1 VISPRE
7 MSNSWSW
14 NPFGNSNIET
24 NPDIELL
31 KGEVGKYFPFYDMKN
46 DVNASA
52 FFCRIEKESLDE
64 KFDSLRQ
71 SLSKKGFIPMLRFE
85 KGEHIIYI
93 IKKPKIKKRPVWI
106 NYLLFVATIFTT
118 TLAGSL
124 QWVGI
129 KEADI
134 MDLISPQYLFD
145 GFIFF
150 SIPLLAILGIHEMGH
165 YYVSKR
171 HNLDTSLPFFIPLPP
186 PFILGTFGAIIS
198 TREPIPN
205 RKTLLDVGVAGPLS
219 GFVIA
224 IFVCIAGLFL
234 MQQNPVIMPPS
245 ENGIIIIYPLL
256 LQGLSNFFSI
266 PVDAVMHPSLF
277 AGWVGLFLTSINLL
291 PVGQLDGGHIARALL
306 KEKHKY
312 ASWTVVILI
321 MGAGLFNT
329 GFFILAI
336 LILFLIGTKHNPP
349 LNELTSLDTK
359 RIIIGILAIIIFV
372 ISFAPFPLA
381 TQ

>member
-1 VISPRE
+1 

-14 NPFGNSNIET
+14 NPFGNSNIAT
-24 NPDIELL
+24 NLDIELL
-31 KGEVGKYFPFYDMKN
+31 KSEVGKHFPIYDTKYDAN
-46 DVNASA
+46 SAA
-52 FFCRIEKESLDE
+52 FFCRIDKDSLDE
-64 KFDSLRQ
+64 KFDSLRK
-71 SLSKKGFIPMLRFE
+71 SLSEKGFIPMLRYD

-93 IKKPKIKKRPVWI
+93 IKKPKVKRRPVWI

-129 KEADI
+129 NEADI
-134 MDLISPQYLFD
+134 MELISPQYLLN

-165 YYVSKR
+165 YYISKR

-205 RKTLLDVGVAGPLS
+205 RKTLLDVGVSGPLC
-219 GFVIA
+219 GFIVA

-234 MQQNPVIMPPS
+234 MQQNPIILPPS
-245 ENGIIIIYPLL
+245 GDGFIIIYPLL
-256 LQGLSNFFSI
+256 LQGLSNFFTI
-266 PVDAVMHPSLF
+266 PADAVMHPTLF

-321 MGAGLFNT
+321 LGAGLFIT

-336 LILFLIGTKHNPP
+336 LILFLIGTQHSPP
-349 LNELTSLDTK
+349 LNELTPLDTK
-359 RIIIGILAIIIFV
+359 RILIGILAIIVFI
-372 ISFAPFPLA
+372 ITFAPFPLA
-381 TQ
+381 TT